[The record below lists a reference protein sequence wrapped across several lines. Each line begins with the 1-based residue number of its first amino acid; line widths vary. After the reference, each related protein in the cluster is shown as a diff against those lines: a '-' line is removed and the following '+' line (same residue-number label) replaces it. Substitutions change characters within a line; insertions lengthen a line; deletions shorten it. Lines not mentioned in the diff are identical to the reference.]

1 MGLRP
6 KVSIQV
12 NSALGLIAQGGPAT
26 CAIIGTAQWG
36 PMDTV
41 TNLTNFNEGL
51 NIFKEDNSGT
61 DLSIIKGLDLLY
73 SNGAG
78 NVKAVRIEDGT
89 AEKASLS
96 LLGGGTSAIDVYGK
110 YKGTYGNNIMVTVT
124 NNATNPT
131 YVDLEVTDG
140 AITETYNNG
149 GIGYSSNV
157 SIVSDINDDSLL
169 VTTVSSGATL
179 ISTLSQTNLSGGLDG
194 ASSLA
199 QADFTD
205 ILDNQLYSE
214 DYNILVIPGQTGDAF
229 QTAIVG
235 RLNTRAAND
244 DKYSVYFSGVI
255 SDETIPT
262 IQARTTSGKRFALI
276 APSVKYTNRVSNTEQ
291 TLDGSYLACAYAGI
305 TAFNWPE
312 VSATH
317 KSLSV
322 AGLSVDSSTGKEYYN
337 NSEVETLLKARTVPV
352 TKIAGNIQAARAVTR
367 NSSTTEVWYE
377 QNIVDIV
384 DYVKEQVIVALNS
397 FIGKPNLER
406 VRTVMAKN
414 IDGILEQNK
423 LDEVITDY
431 LTTEVT
437 VGTSND
443 TVNVSMV
450 IKPTFLV
457 NFINVTLTLDN
468 VSQ

>member
-6 KVSIQV
+6 KVAIQV

-41 TNLTNFNEGL
+41 QDLTNFNEGL
-51 NIFKEDNSGT
+51 NIFKEDKSGT
-61 DLSIIKGLDLLY
+61 DLSLIKGLDLLY

-78 NVKAVRIEDGT
+78 NVKAIRIEDGT
-89 AEKASLS
+89 AAKASLT
-96 LLGGGTSAIDVYGK
+96 LLGGGTSGIDVFGK
-110 YKGTYGNNIMVTVT
+110 YKGSYGNNIMVAVT
-124 NNATNPT
+124 NNSANPT
-131 YVDLEVTDG
+131 YVDLEITDG
-140 AITETYNNG
+140 AFTETYNNG

-157 SIVSDINDDSLL
+157 SIVSEVNSESLL

-179 ISTLSQTNLSGGLDG
+179 ISTLTQTNLTGGLDG
-194 ASSLA
+194 TSGLA

-214 DYNILVIPGQTGDAF
+214 DYNILVIPGQTGDSF
-229 QTAIVG
+229 HTAVVG
-235 RLNTRAAND
+235 RLNSRAAND
-244 DKYSVYFSGVI
+244 DKYSVYFSGVAI
-255 SDETIPT
+255 DETIPT
-262 IQARTTSGKRFALI
+262 IQARTASGRRFALI
-276 APSVKYTNRVSNTEQ
+276 APAVKYTNRATGDEQ
-291 TLDGSYLACAYAGI
+291 TLNGSYLACAYAGI
-305 TAFNWPE
+305 TALEWPE

-317 KSLSV
+317 KTLNIG
-322 AGLSVDSSTGKEYYN
+322 GLNVDSSIGKEYYN

-352 TKIAGNIQAARAVTR
+352 TKIAGQIQAARAVTR
-367 NSSTTEVWYE
+367 NSSTTEVWFE

-384 DYVKEQVIVALNS
+384 DYVKEQVIVALNPY
-397 FIGKPNLER
+397 IGKPNLER

-423 LDEVITDY
+423 LDEVITAY
-431 LTTEVT
+431 LATEVT